1 MIKSNIQL
9 YKNAGALLVLIGLSS
24 CSVQKYQQPELK
36 LPDNFRSGEQL
47 EFAQDSTVTSI
58 AKIPYREFFTDPV
71 LLSLIEEGIA
81 NNNDLKVALK
91 QIEIAS
97 LGYNQSKWGNIPV
110 VGLNVGTAS
119 INRPSDNSLN
129 GVMFGEFLGQRYI
142 EDYTSTINISWEAD
156 IWGKIKGRKEAALAS
171 YLQTQEATKAVQTQ
185 LVAQIAQGYYN
196 LLMLDMQLII
206 TNQNLELVNRTLN
219 MTKKQQELGL
229 TTSLSVQQQENTKD
243 QLLASIPV
251 IEQAI
256 TIQENALSTL
266 TGKMPGEIKRDSKL
280 TDTATL
286 EYKSI
291 GIPSEMLSYRP
302 DVKSS
307 ELTVRQAFANV
318 KVAKKSMYPA
328 LNITA
333 QGGLNAFELKDWF
346 EIPGSLFGLAAGSI
360 TQPLFNGKQLK
371 TQYKQS
377 QIAMEQAE
385 LNFKQTVLNA
395 VGEVSNVLA
404 TIESADKQEEITTRL
419 VSRSQE
425 AVETSTKLFQN
436 DMATYLDVIVAQ
448 NNKLQ
453 VELSLASVKQQKLSA
468 VVNLYRALG
477 GGWN

>member
-171 YLQTQEATKAVQTQ
+171 YLKHRR
-185 LVAQIAQGYYN
+185 
-196 LLMLDMQLII
+196 LL
-206 TNQNLELVNRTLN
+206 
-219 MTKKQQELGL
+219 
-229 TTSLSVQQQENTKD
+229 
-243 QLLASIPV
+243 
-251 IEQAI
+251 
-256 TIQENALSTL
+256 
-266 TGKMPGEIKRDSKL
+266 KL
-280 TDTATL
+280 
-286 EYKSI
+286 Y
-291 GIPSEMLSYRP
+291 
-302 DVKSS
+302 
-307 ELTVRQAFANV
+307 
-318 KVAKKSMYPA
+318 
-328 LNITA
+328 
-333 QGGLNAFELKDWF
+333 
-346 EIPGSLFGLAAGSI
+346 
-360 TQPLFNGKQLK
+360 
-371 TQYKQS
+371 
-377 QIAMEQAE
+377 
-385 LNFKQTVLNA
+385 
-395 VGEVSNVLA
+395 
-404 TIESADKQEEITTRL
+404 
-419 VSRSQE
+419 
-425 AVETSTKLFQN
+425 
-436 DMATYLDVIVAQ
+436 
-448 NNKLQ
+448 
-453 VELSLASVKQQKLSA
+453 
-468 VVNLYRALG
+468 
-477 GGWN
+477 